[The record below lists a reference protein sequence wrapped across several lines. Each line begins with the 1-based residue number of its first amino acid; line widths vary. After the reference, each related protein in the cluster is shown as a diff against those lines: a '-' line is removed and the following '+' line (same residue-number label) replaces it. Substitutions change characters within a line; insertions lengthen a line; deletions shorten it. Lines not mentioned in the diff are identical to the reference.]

1 METPF
6 FFYYTSKRSILLENQ
21 LVIVT
26 EDGIFNGALV
36 KLQHCRTLPIPAM
49 FGNVKSCLKL
59 LPLPFALPL
68 QQSFRLPPHFKLPVP
83 RAFLHPFLHIFE
95 TVFCNNSC
103 NFTKQ
108 LWLSY
113 PSLIALFEF
122 AKAAANKSTIGSSCS
137 SRGFGVYSISR
148 PCERAIKIHFS
159 RHILSK
165 VILGLFFLL
174 IFFSG
179 SGARTVGRGKRNVC

>member
-49 FGNVKSCLKL
+49 FG
-59 LPLPFALPL
+59 
-68 QQSFRLPPHFKLPVP
+68 
-83 RAFLHPFLHIFE
+83 
-95 TVFCNNSC
+95 NNSC

-179 SGARTVGRGKRNVC
+179 SGAHTVGRRKRNVC